1 MLRLAL
7 AFVLGLTTFAP
18 YANSQ
23 ETDKK
28 YFMTRQECDPAIDM
42 IEVLKKYDEK
52 PLFTGLGMQFS
63 YQGQPFT
70 GGSMFFVNQDTGT
83 WSLITLYADGT
94 ACMTA
99 IGTEFQ
105 PYTGK

>member
-1 MLRLAL
+1 MFRLAL
-7 AFVLGLTTFAP
+7 AFVLGFLTFTP
-18 YANSQ
+18 LANSQ
-23 ETDKK
+23 EKDEK
-28 YFMTRQECDPAIDM
+28 YFFTRQECDPAITM
-42 IEVLKKYDEK
+42 MEVITTYGEQ

-70 GGSMFFVNQDTGT
+70 GGVMFFVNQDTGT
-83 WSLITLYADGT
+83 WSLITLYGDGT

-105 PYTGK
+105 PYTD